1 MLVVLDA
8 LHEITEKQGALLVE
22 FARSVV
28 YAKLEGFE
36 LKQKPELNAKGLGAF
51 VTISKNGEL
60 RGCMGFVRSKLDL
73 VETVRLASLA
83 AAFEDPRFPPLT
95 KDEFSQVK
103 FELTLLG
110 EPRLL
115 SEFELKNP
123 ERHIVIGRDGLL
135 IERGLNAGVLLPQV
149 AVEYQLDATRFL
161 DLTCVKAGLPRGCWK
176 SKDTKVYVFSAKI
189 FEEPS

>member
-22 FARSVV
+22 FARNVV

-95 KDEFSQVK
+95 KDEFSQALRLRK
-103 FELTLLG
+103 KR
-110 EPRLL
+110 PRARRL
-115 SEFELKNP
+115 SF
-123 ERHIVIGRDGLL
+123 GL
-135 IERGLNAGVLLPQV
+135 RRQ
-149 AVEYQLDATRFL
+149 F
-161 DLTCVKAGLPRGCWK
+161 
-176 SKDTKVYVFSAKI
+176 
-189 FEEPS
+189 